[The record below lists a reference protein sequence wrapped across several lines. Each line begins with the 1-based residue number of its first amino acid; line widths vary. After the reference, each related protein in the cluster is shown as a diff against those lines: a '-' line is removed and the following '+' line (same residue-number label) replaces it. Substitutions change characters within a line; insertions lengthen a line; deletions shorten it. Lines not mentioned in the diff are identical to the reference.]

1 VLFETVA
8 FLSTVS
14 LIVIFVVLWQVDRAS
29 RRDDNNT
36 ANE

>member
-1 VLFETVA
+1 VFETFA

-14 LIVIFVVLWQVDRAS
+14 LIVIFVALWQMDRSS
-29 RRDDNNT
+29 RRDDNA